1 MEVQVLENVKHLEHW
16 ILLCY
21 VKQKSAIDPI
31 TGDVNY
37 ELIINSLPQNF
48 NELPYSQ
55 RKKLVKSFSESIDYS
70 QFSLFAKNYL
80 GSSVGS
86 RTPRGSI
93 SISGGGGG
101 NGNGSGS
108 TNSSFQEGIEQEVS
122 IP

>member
-55 RKKLVKSFSESIDYS
+55 RKKLVKSFLNPLIILNFRYLPKTTLVRPLDPELQEEVF
-70 QFSLFAKNYL
+70 QFLEVVVATVMA
-80 GSSVGS
+80 VGLP
-86 RTPRGSI
+86 TVV
-93 SISGGGGG
+93 
-101 NGNGSGS
+101 
-108 TNSSFQEGIEQEVS
+108 FQEGIEQEVS